1 MGLVGNQGFPRVD
14 ALGHRALPLRRE
26 ASAAPRGLRSRPL
39 HGVIFTSFRDFLTD
53 AYGDDLTRELFA
65 QEPIYLLSEA
75 YPDERLLDLVS
86 RTAGATGRSADEVEH
101 DFGVFTGE
109 TTFTRLYPAFFAI
122 APTAREFLLTVE
134 SRIHELV
141 RATIPHAVPPR
152 LAITELDDDGVSI
165 DYSSPRRLC
174 MLLRGLVEGTA
185 RHYGETA
192 TIDELACMREGAP
205 SCRFEVRLSRSSPA
219 A

>member
-1 MGLVGNQGFPRVD
+1 VGEPGVPQRRG
-14 ALGHRALPLRRE
+14 AGHRALPLRR
-26 ASAAPRGLRSRPL
+26 AAYAARGGLRSRPL
-39 HGVIFTSFRDFLTD
+39 HGVIFTSFRDFLTE
-53 AYGDDLTRELFA
+53 AYGDGLTRELFA

-75 YPDERLLDLVS
+75 YPDERLLDLIS
-86 RTAGATGRSADEVEH
+86 RTSAATGRSADEVEH
-101 DFGVFTGE
+101 DFGVFTGA

-152 LAITELDDDGVSI
+152 LAVSELDDDGVSI
-165 DYSSPRRLC
+165 DYSSPRHLC

-185 RHYGETA
+185 RHYAETA
-192 TIDELACMREGAP
+192 MIDELACMRKGAQ
-205 SCRFEVRLSRSSPA
+205 SCRFEVRLSRSSPGA
-219 A
+219 